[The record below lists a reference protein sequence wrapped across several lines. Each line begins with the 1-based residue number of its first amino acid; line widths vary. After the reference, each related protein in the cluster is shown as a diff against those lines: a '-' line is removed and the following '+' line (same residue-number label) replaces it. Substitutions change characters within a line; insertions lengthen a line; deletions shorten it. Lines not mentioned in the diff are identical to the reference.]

1 MTEDQKKPKPKVVQ
15 PLAHFWAK
23 ATSVIGSALVMGMAT
38 VALLFLVLPI
48 FALILRSISSQA
60 WEGVSS
66 SAVSDAIWLSF
77 VSTLF
82 SIALTVLFGTP
93 LSYILARK
101 HFKFKRLLS
110 VLVEL
115 PIVLPPAVAGLALL
129 ITFGRRGLFGSTL
142 AELGIALPFTF
153 YAVVLAQT
161 FVSAPFYI
169 RSAQVGFQSVSKE
182 VEEAARVDG
191 AGGWRLFWFVTFP
204 LSSRALGAG
213 LVLCWARALGEFGAT
228 ILFAGSLQ
236 GRTQT
241 MPLLIYNIIERDIN
255 AAIWTG
261 LILVAVAL
269 SALLLSQ
276 WLAPKPD
283 D

>member
-276 WLAPKPD
+276 WLAPKLD